1 MEYLEVLFL
10 TNSVLIAAVNSINE
24 VAVNLA
30 ERPATANPKKKRLS
44 SMPELSSYSRKATL

>member
-10 TNSVLIAAVNSINE
+10 TNSVIIAAVNSINE

-30 ERPATANPKKKRLS
+30 ERPAIANRKKKKQNN
-44 SMPELSSYSRKATL
+44 MPE

>member
-24 VAVNLA
+24 VAANFVG
-30 ERPATANPKKKRLS
+30 RPAIENQKSRS
-44 SMPELSSYSRKATL
+44 WNNMPA

>member
-30 ERPATANPKKKRLS
+30 ERLAIENPKSRSKS
-44 SMPELSSYSRKATL
+44 NMPE